1 MTGRHLPEGAVSDM
15 VVAVVPPVGGV
26 CLRDSED
33 EGADLSTDDALEEAE
48 GTVAAGDDADE
59 DEDTGEGATAAGLL
73 CTSEESAPAGLSGA
87 LVPRLA
93 ALSVA
98 AGVFW

>member
-48 GTVAAGDDADE
+48 GTVDADE